1 MTKQHII
8 EEIRRTAELN
18 GGKPLGWKKFE
29 GETGIRYHDWFGKHW
44 KSWGDALREAG
55 FQANTM
61 QGPISE
67 DELLERYASLARE
80 LGRVPV
86 RGDLMLKRRSDPT
99 FPSQKVFDRFGAKA
113 DLQARAREYCLAR
126 ESLASI
132 AQLFPLTAII
142 DESDEHET
150 SARTQTLGFV
160 YLLKAGRHYKIGRTN
175 SVGRRARE
183 LEIQLPERARTVHI
197 IKTDDPE
204 GIEAYWHTRFASKRG
219 NGEWFTLSSD
229 DVAAFKRR
237 RFQ

>member
-55 FQANTM
+55 FRANTM
-61 QGPISE
+61 QGPIAE

-99 FPSQKVFDRFGAKA
+99 FPSPKVFDRFGAKA
-113 DLQARAREYCLAR
+113 DLQARARDYCLAR

-150 SARTQTLGFV
+150 SARTQTLG
-160 YLLKAGRHYKIGRTN
+160 
-175 SVGRRARE
+175 
-183 LEIQLPERARTVHI
+183 
-197 IKTDDPE
+197 
-204 GIEAYWHTRFASKRG
+204 
-219 NGEWFTLSSD
+219 
-229 DVAAFKRR
+229 
-237 RFQ
+237 

>member
-1 MTKQHII
+1 MSKQHII
-8 EEIRRTAELN
+8 EEIRRTAKLN

-61 QGPISE
+61 QRPIAE

-99 FPSQKVFDRFGAKA
+99 FPSQKVFDRFGTKA
-113 DLQARAREYCLAR
+113 ELQARAREYCLAR
-126 ESLASI
+126 ESLTAM
-132 AQLFPLTAII
+132 AQLFPLTAVI
-142 DESDEHET
+142 DHSDEQDT
-150 SARTQTLGFV
+150 SPRTQTIGFV

-183 LEIQLPERARTVHI
+183 MEIQLPEKARTVHI

-204 GIEAYWHTRFASKRG
+204 GIEGYWHTRFASKRG
-219 NGEWFTLSSD
+219 NGEWFTLNND